1 MGVMAEAQEAK
12 HQQIWGAGTRLI
24 KRIDN
29 LEKLIN
35 EINPRPSSEV
45 AGSIEGPINLS
56 EFLSTEANRID
67 NASSKLESLTDELRQ
82 LLF

>member
-1 MGVMAEAQEAK
+1 MAEAQEPK

-45 AGSIEGPINLS
+45 AGMTEGPVNLS
-56 EFLSTEANRID
+56 EFLSSEANRLD
-67 NASSKLESLTDELRQ
+67 SAATKLEGLTDELRG